1 MTIND
6 RWEWLVSLWRA
17 IVAGFKFKQA
27 KFPSTGKGDIMAT
40 IPAGTLDAIA
50 NAFKTA
56 AYGKTQDDIIALSE
70 IANSIPIPQAQ
81 MISVGLK
88 VLAQYEPIIEAL
100 IKQGKIKSHN
110 SGEGGIGAD
119 PAGNGGVVI

>member
-1 MTIND
+1 MVTI
-6 RWEWLVSLWRA
+6 S
-17 IVAGFKFKQA
+17 
-27 KFPSTGKGDIMAT
+27 
-40 IPAGTLDAIA
+40 AGTLDAIA

-56 AYGKTQDDIIALSE
+56 TYGKTQDDIIALSE

-81 MISVGLK
+81 MISIGLK

-110 SGEGGIGAD
+110 SGGSHMCRCSKSVLWRLALR
-119 PAGNGGVVI
+119 